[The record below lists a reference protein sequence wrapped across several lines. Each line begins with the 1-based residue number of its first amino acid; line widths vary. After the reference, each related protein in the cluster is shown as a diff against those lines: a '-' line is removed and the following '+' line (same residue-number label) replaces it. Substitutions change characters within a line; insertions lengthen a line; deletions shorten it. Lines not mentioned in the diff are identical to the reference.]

1 MKHIILG
8 TAGHVDHGKTT
19 LVKRLTGVDTDRLK
33 EEKARGITIELGFAP
48 FTLPNGQHMGIVDV
62 PGHEKFV
69 KNMLSGSTGIDLVLF
84 VIAADEGVMPQT
96 REHMDILRLLHV
108 NTGVVALTKIDMV
121 DPEWLELVREDTAA
135 FVAES
140 PLAGA
145 KILEVSAVTGEGI
158 DALIAE
164 LERLGEKIQARSVQG
179 GCRLAID
186 RVFTLSGFGTVV
198 TGTMWRG
205 TIRTGQ
211 TVEVFPAEL
220 KARVRSLQVHGEK
233 RSEASAGERVAV
245 NLVGLEK
252 SQVER
257 GSWLSEPDALHNT
270 FRLDV
275 RLELLPSAPEL
286 EQRTRVHVHHGTEE
300 VLARVNLL
308 DRDTLL
314 PGETCFAQLELES
327 PLCPL
332 AGDRVVLRF
341 YSPVFTI
348 GGGVV
353 LDPDARKHKRFS
365 ESVTERLD
373 ALMSNDPGQVL
384 LASMD
389 QDNSP
394 WPVARGAA
402 CLDVDESEVRKIM
415 DPLLESGELLSLSE
429 GLYISRSSWER
440 LCVSLRAWLEDYCS
454 RFPLRQGA
462 PAADALNAVCRS
474 LTTSALRALTLQLES
489 APELE
494 LRDGLLCIRG
504 YRPTLDPKLAGRMD
518 AVRKALN
525 ASPLSPPAWS
535 EITPWP
541 DMSAKDRSELLLW
554 FVRQG
559 EVIKAADDVVFPA
572 AALRAA
578 EQTLRAATGESF
590 TLAEARDALN
600 TSRKYTLYIL
610 DWLCGEGKILR
621 NGDLRIWK

>member
-1 MKHIILG
+1 
-8 TAGHVDHGKTT
+8 
-19 LVKRLTGVDTDRLK
+19 
-33 EEKARGITIELGFAP
+33 
-48 FTLPNGQHMGIVDV
+48 
-62 PGHEKFV
+62 
-69 KNMLSGSTGIDLVLF
+69 
-84 VIAADEGVMPQT
+84 MPQT

-121 DPEWLELVREDTAA
+121 DPEWLELVREDVAS

-145 KILEVSAVTGEGI
+145 KILEVSAVTGEGV
-158 DALIAE
+158 DALVAE
-164 LERLGEKIQARSVQG
+164 LERLGEQIQARSTQG

-198 TGTMWRG
+198 TGTLWRG
-205 TIRTGQ
+205 VIRTGQ

-257 GSWLSEPDALHNT
+257 GSWLSEPGALHNT
-270 FRLDV
+270 FRLDI

-286 EQRTRVHVHHGTEE
+286 AQRTRVHVHHGTVE

-341 YSPVFTI
+341 YSPMFTI

-365 ESVTERLD
+365 ESVTERLG
-373 ALMSNDPGQVL
+373 ALMSSDPGQVL
-384 LASMD
+384 LASVNL
-389 QDNSP
+389 DNSP
-394 WPVARGAA
+394 WSVARAAA
-402 CLDVDESEVRKIM
+402 CLDLDAAEAQKVM

-429 GLYISRSSWER
+429 GSYISRTAWER
-440 LCVSLRAWLEDYCS
+440 LCASLHTWLEQYCGKY
-454 RFPLRQGA
+454 PLRQGV
-462 PAADALNAVCRS
+462 PVADALNAVCHA
-474 LTTSALRALTLQLES
+474 LTTSDLRALTLQLEN
-489 APELE
+489 APDLE

-504 YRPTLDPKLAGRMD
+504 YRPTLDPKLESRID
-518 AVRKALN
+518 LVRKALN

-535 EITPWP
+535 EVTPWP

-554 FVRQG
+554 FIRRG

-572 AALRAA
+572 PAMRSA

-590 TLAEARDALN
+590 TLAEARDALS
-600 TSRKYTLYIL
+600 TSRKYAMYIL
-610 DWLCGEGKILR
+610 DWLCAEGKILR
-621 NGDLRIWK
+621 DGDLRIWK